1 MAITVKL
8 QDQTVRVGGNFQGAL
23 RWVKGFQGR
32 TYDPRT
38 KTWTVPTTYVEFKKR
53 SRFPLDID
61 GGDHVTKYGN
71 AYTRGEWNTNKA
83 IWKSEEEVADKY
95 FDEHAVNRDWL
106 CNELQK
112 IGVNEQ
118 GARYILARHETLD
131 IEKECG
137 RVQFS
142 SPQRR
147 KQVLAAVEKFEKM
160 EYDTY
165 RHEDEELDARKCQI
179 LEGTRLY

>member
-8 QDQTVRVGGNFQGAL
+8 
-23 RWVKGFQGR
+23 
-32 TYDPRT
+32 
-38 KTWTVPTTYVEFKKR
+38 
-53 SRFPLDID
+53 
-61 GGDHVTKYGN
+61 
-71 AYTRGEWNTNKA
+71 
-83 IWKSEEEVADKY
+83 
-95 FDEHAVNRDWL
+95 
-106 CNELQK
+106 
-112 IGVNEQ
+112 Q

-165 RHEDEELDARKCQI
+165 RHEDEELDARKCKI